1 MAKTTGEMIEE
12 FKSFTSYVRELDSLS
27 EQVWNMPIAEGKWT
41 LKDVIAHM
49 MLWDQYFYEEAIY
62 KIKHD
67 EPLTVKHLNFDEFNA
82 NAMEYSKT
90 RSKKIIVEQ
99 FIEKRMN
106 IIHDITGLNEDEYT
120 REYKDGDKKKF
131 SIKKYVRAF
140 ISHDKHH
147 KKQIEVFKKTLHI
160 AK

>member
-1 MAKTTGEMIEE
+1 MAKTTDEMIEE
-12 FKSFTSYVRELDSLS
+12 FKSFTSYVMELDTLS
-27 EQVWNMPIAEGKWT
+27 EQVWNTPIAEGKWT
-41 LKDVIAHM
+41 LKDVIAHI

-67 EPLTVKHLNFDEFNA
+67 EPLTVRHLNFNEFNA

-90 RSKKIIVEQ
+90 KSKKAIVEELV
-99 FIEKRMN
+99 EKRMN
-106 IIHDITGLNEDEYT
+106 IIHAITGLQEEEYT

-147 KKQIEVFKKTLHI
+147 KKQIESFKKLNSQL
-160 AK
+160 K